1 MDNDTDEPIP
11 EYQDALAAFHQAF
24 GDELQELIRA
34 LPIADGNRV
43 IDLAC
48 GDGRYAAWLA
58 DRVGPRGQ
66 VVAVDL
72 SGSYLDLARRV
83 VGEQAPEGR
92 VGFVEA
98 DALRVPLQDGAFDL
112 AWCARSLRSLPD
124 AVEVLRGMARLVR
137 PGGAVAVLEEDALH
151 HLILPWPED
160 LELALRR
167 AELETLTEQLGQ
179 PRSYYA
185 GRRLPQLAREAGLD
199 RVTVSTR
206 AIDRWAPLAKPERA
220 FIDLELAALRD
231 RVVDRIDPE
240 MRAIFDRLVDP
251 GSDAYLPARPDF
263 TMTCIERVVVGHR
276 PES

>member
-1 MDNDTDEPIP
+1 MDDTEDTIP
-11 EYQDALAAFHQAF
+11 GYQESLAAFHQAF
-24 GDELQELIRA
+24 GDELRDLIGA
-34 LPIADGNRV
+34 LPIAEGNQV
-43 IDLAC
+43 LDLAC

-58 DRVGPRGQ
+58 DRVGPEGR

-72 SGSYLDLARRV
+72 SGAYLTMARQV
-83 VGEQAPEGR
+83 VSEQEPRGLVR
-92 VGFVEA
+92 FVEA
-98 DALRVPLQDGAFDL
+98 DVFRTPLQEGSFDL

-167 AELETLTEQLGQ
+167 AELEALAAQIGR
-179 PRSYYA
+179 PRRYYA

-199 RVTVSTR
+199 RVSVSTW
-206 AIDRWAPLAKPERA
+206 AIDRWAPLAEPERA
-220 FIDLELAALRD
+220 FIELELASLRR
-231 RVVDRIDPE
+231 RVIGRIDPA
-240 MRAIFDRLVDP
+240 MREVFDRLVDP
-251 GSDAYLPARPDF
+251 DSDAYLPARPDF
-263 TMTCIERVVVGHR
+263 TMTCIERLVVGRR